1 MSWNPLAAE
10 VTVARRVIA
19 FLGDRRVLFA
29 DESIEV
35 LEHCVRSAH
44 VGERSLPRTPSA
56 CGIVRV
62 PLDEEGREMEAP

>member
-44 VGERSLPRTPSA
+44 VGERIAPEDTQRLRHRTRA
-56 CGIVRV
+56 AR
-62 PLDEEGREMEAP
+62 